1 MSERVA
7 ALGTR
12 GDARGEAFAIARDD
26 HVDAGSSSCFM
37 DDRILKVVERRLQGT
52 LRHVGADV
60 GYRKKFKEIA
70 DQVSCTSAAV
80 ARREFVV
87 PKRRRG

>member
-1 MSERVA
+1 
-7 ALGTR
+7 
-12 GDARGEAFAIARDD
+12 
-26 HVDAGSSSCFM
+26 M